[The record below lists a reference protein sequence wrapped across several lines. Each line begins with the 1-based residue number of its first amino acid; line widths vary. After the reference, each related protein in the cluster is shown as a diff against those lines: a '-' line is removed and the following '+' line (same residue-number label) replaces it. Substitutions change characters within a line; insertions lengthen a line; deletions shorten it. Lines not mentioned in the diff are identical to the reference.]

1 MSKVNE
7 MKKYFGEW
15 YFEDIVAHIDKF
27 ELGTK
32 IKSETGDVYNLDQA
46 EGEGKQRKFSR
57 WNGTR
62 LRFMTYENIGK
73 KFEIIE
79 EEPEID
85 IQQIEELEVEN
96 HGGIK
101 VMTENGEMTISS
113 DETNRINQLIKA
125 VKQLDKKINN
135 K

>member
-1 MSKVNE
+1 MSNADEKN
-7 MKKYFGEW
+7 KYFGEW
-15 YFEDIVAHIDKF
+15 KFEDMVARIDEFK
-27 ELGTK
+27 LGTK
-32 IKSETGDVYNLDQA
+32 IRSETGDVYNLNQA

-85 IQQIEELEVEN
+85 IQ
-96 HGGIK
+96 GIK
-101 VMTENGEMTISS
+101 DMERYDDGLSYGYKPTDIG
-113 DETNRINQLIKA
+113 DKINELIKA
-125 VKQLDKKINN
+125 IKQLDKKI
-135 K
+135 KEK